1 VIETHYRLRVFRQLF
16 TSDETVA
23 LLNKS
28 AIRFFTTLKWD
39 LMDTIAITISRLTD
53 PPKSRT
59 KYLNASLPQLID
71 SIDASARP
79 QLVSSLKAIF
89 TQIKA
94 KSVRIE
100 NWRRKWAAHQD
111 FEVIQGQTPKP
122 AMSLTE
128 IDELLALIRKFM
140 NEYEN
145 ACQDPRVEINLYKK
159 TAFEV
164 KEIVENESLK
174 IGSPTDY
181 ENMVFRDDGN
191 TILNIIKR
199 VNSPQ

>member
-1 VIETHYRLRVFRQLF
+1 VVGIHYRVRVLRQLF
-16 TSDETVA
+16 TSQETVD
-23 LLNKS
+23 LLNKP
-28 AIRFFTTLKWD
+28 AIRFFITLKWD

-53 PPKSRT
+53 PQKSRN

-71 SIDASARP
+71 SIDAGARP

-100 NWRRKWAAHQD
+100 NWRRKWAAHRD
-111 FEVIQGQTPKP
+111 LEVIQGKTPKP
-122 AMSLTE
+122 AMSLPE
-128 IDELLALIRKFM
+128 IDEVLALIRKFM

-145 ACQDPRVEINLYKK
+145 ACQDPRVEINLYEK

-181 ENMVFRDDGN
+181 ENMVFQDDGN

-199 VNSPQ
+199 ANSQQ